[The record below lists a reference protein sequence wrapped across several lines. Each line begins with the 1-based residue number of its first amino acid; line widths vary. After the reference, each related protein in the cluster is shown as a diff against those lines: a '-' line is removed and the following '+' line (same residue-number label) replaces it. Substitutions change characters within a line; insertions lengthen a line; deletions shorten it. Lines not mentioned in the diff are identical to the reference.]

1 MTAMTK
7 TMMTA
12 GLGAVLALGLSAC
25 GSGDGPE
32 DAVEEFANAAADK
45 DYAKVC
51 EMLDPEFVKTVESA
65 GEGGCADTMKK
76 SVEEGGDSGELV
88 ADPDKLDIGD
98 ATISEDGNSAT
109 VKTTYDG
116 KDSDVKLVKVDDAW
130 KITLGM

>member
-1 MTAMTK
+1 MTK

-45 DYAKVC
+45 DYSKVC

-65 GEGGCADTMKK
+65 G
-76 SVEEGGDSGELV
+76 VH
-88 ADPDKLDIGD
+88 ADPRGGPVD
-98 ATISEDGNSAT
+98 ARAAANWDEAH
-109 VKTTYDG
+109 
-116 KDSDVKLVKVDDAW
+116 
-130 KITLGM
+130 

>member
-45 DYAKVC
+45 DYSKVC

-65 GEGGCADTMKK
+65 GEGDCAETMKK
-76 SVEEGGDSGELV
+76 CEGSSGR
-88 ADPDKLDIGD
+88 
-98 ATISEDGNSAT
+98 SSC
-109 VKTTYDG
+109 
-116 KDSDVKLVKVDDAW
+116 
-130 KITLGM
+130 